1 MVLWQDPDA
10 HVPGQCALGEGK
22 NPSGVNPVRT
32 RCLSDEVLTY
42 TAQPSILYRIRLSML
57 ESCQWRATHWL

>member
-42 TAQPSILYRIRLSML
+42 TFQYSPLILFSYYL
-57 ESCQWRATHWL
+57 

>member
-42 TAQPSILYRIRLSML
+42 TPRTFPHRSFS
-57 ESCQWRATHWL
+57 SSPP